1 MRQHIAEALGT
12 FDTGDSRWYAWVSE
26 HLLRYGSERDT
37 RTLMQDFLG
46 RPVSPQALLRQI
58 HRLTPVG
65 GEMVTT
71 AGQEVR
77 DQLSPAPEA
86 SAHLR

>member
-1 MRQHIAEALGT
+1 
-12 FDTGDSRWYAWVSE
+12 
-26 HLLRYGSERDT
+26 
-37 RTLMQDFLG
+37 
-46 RPVSPQALLRQI
+46 VSPQALLRQI

-77 DQLSPAPEA
+77 DQL
-86 SAHLR
+86 